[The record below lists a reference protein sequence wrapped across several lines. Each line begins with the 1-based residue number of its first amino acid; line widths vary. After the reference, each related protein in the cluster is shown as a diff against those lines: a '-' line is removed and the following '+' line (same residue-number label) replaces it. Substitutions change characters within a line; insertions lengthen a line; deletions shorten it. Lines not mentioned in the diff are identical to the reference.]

1 MGSFCQRLV
10 AACAI
15 LAAGFQPCAA
25 DTPAPTEIRKMRP
38 AVFDWQG
45 AYGGVLLAVKSFQA
59 DIAGLGGTPDN
70 IDGSGRLAG
79 IVAGYNLRHNNVI
92 YGLEGDVGYGQ
103 IRALSGQGKLEADV
117 MGTLRAR
124 LGYDFDGSLL
134 FATAGA
140 AFAGVNKT
148 SRLIVK
154 GDTST
159 HLGWIVGGGL
169 EHAFA
174 RRLTGRIEYLYGRNL
189 QDKNTGI
196 RDIHMIRAGLV
207 YHLPN

>member
-1 MGSFCQRLV
+1 MGSFRQRLV

-15 LAAGFQPCAA
+15 LAASFQACAA
-25 DTPAPTEIRKMRP
+25 DTPGPIDFPQMRP
-38 AVFDWQG
+38 SVVDWHG
-45 AYGGVLLAVKSFQA
+45 PYGGVLLAVKSFQA
-59 DIAGLGGTPDN
+59 QIAGLGGTPDN

-79 IVAGYNLRHNNVI
+79 IVAGYNLSHNNMV

-103 IRALSGQGKLEADV
+103 IRALSGQGKLEADI

-124 LGYDFDGSLL
+124 LGYDFEGSLL

-140 AFAGVNKT
+140 TFAGVNKT
-148 SRLIVK
+148 SRLMVK

-159 HLGWIVGGGL
+159 HIGWIVGGGL

-174 RRLTGRIEYLYGRNL
+174 RSLTGRIEYLYGRNL

-196 RDIHMIRAGLV
+196 RDIHMIRAGVV
-207 YHLPN
+207 YHLPD